1 MARPVWSVVILLANL
16 MFCFVCIISITS
28 GREIQG
34 KKTHI
39 DSNEGGRDNSSNIHS
54 QKLREDDNENE
65 EKKMYTQN
73 NNLRRV
79 RRSFGR
85 LRRVFNSI
93 FRRQKKVIPAANM
106 SPIPTDGFPL
116 PTDGHPLPTDCPP
129 VKTVIPAPDLSK
141 VPKPDFLNS
150 ACPGNI
156 LIREN
161 NEQRN
166 QLP

>member
-1 MARPVWSVVILLANL
+1 MDKMARPVWSVVILLANL

-28 GREIQG
+28 GREILS

-39 DSNEGGRDNSSNIHS
+39 DSNEGRRDNPSNKHI
-54 QKLREDDNENE
+54 QKLKEDDNDNE
-65 EKKMYTQN
+65 EKKTYTQN
-73 NNLRRV
+73 SNLRRV

-93 FRRQKKVIPAANM
+93 FRRQKKVIPAANI

-116 PTDGHPLPTDCPP
+116 PTDEAPIPTDCPP
-129 VKTVIPAPDLSK
+129 IKTVIPAPGLSK
-141 VPKPDFLNS
+141 VPKPDILKQS

-156 LIREN
+156 L
-161 NEQRN
+161 
-166 QLP
+166 